1 MDRGAA
7 LERYEELRRYVGL
20 ADGDLRGVPALWEL
34 VAPHTPKLID
44 DFYATIAA
52 HPRAAA
58 VVTGGAAQF
67 ARLKGSLAVWIE
79 DLFRGPWDADFV
91 ERRWRVGVRHV
102 AIGLDPLLVHAA
114 MSRIKTRV
122 VGVLLEADDGD
133 LPAGRRNA
141 VDAVSRLLD
150 LDLALVSEAYHAE
163 WRKAER
169 PADEKLTL
177 RERAVARLAERAL
190 ATSNLDELT
199 DVTVAMIG
207 ESLGADAAAA
217 FETVG
222 GTERWRVSA
231 GWGHED
237 FGVGGDFGRRGSGGF
252 LDTVAD
258 THGPVVVDDVR
269 TAGGRPGR
277 PSFPVPDLAS
287 AVAIALM
294 PEAAGPGK
302 LRVLAAFRT
311 GRGRFG
317 DDERRFLTSVGHIF
331 ETAIRRREWEERA
344 ALAERLAAI
353 GQMMTRLTHESRNVL
368 QRIRSSVELL
378 GFELEDNPEATRLLE
393 RIGKAGGDLGVLYE
407 EVRSYAA
414 PLTLERSA
422 CDADELIREAWE
434 AARESRPGDG
444 SELASDLDVGL
455 PPLDVDRFRVVQVF
469 RNVFENAIAACAGS
483 AHVTVTAHPSVADE
497 ASDSVD
503 FLVRDDGPGIAEEVR
518 ATIFTPFVTTKAKG
532 TGLGMAI
539 AKRVVE
545 AHGGTI
551 SAVEGSDERQPV
563 DGTGAQFLVRLP
575 TARR

>member
-1 MDRGAA
+1 
-7 LERYEELRRYVGL
+7 
-20 ADGDLRGVPALWEL
+20 
-34 VAPHTPKLID
+34 
-44 DFYATIAA
+44 
-52 HPRAAA
+52 
-58 VVTGGAAQF
+58 
-67 ARLKGSLAVWIE
+67 
-79 DLFRGPWDADFV
+79 
-91 ERRWRVGVRHV
+91 
-102 AIGLDPLLVHAA
+102 
-114 MSRIKTRV
+114 
-122 VGVLLEADDGD
+122 
-133 LPAGRRNA
+133 
-141 VDAVSRLLD
+141 
-150 LDLALVSEAYHAE
+150 
-163 WRKAER
+163 
-169 PADEKLTL
+169 
-177 RERAVARLAERAL
+177 
-190 ATSNLDELT
+190 
-199 DVTVAMIG
+199 
-207 ESLGADAAAA
+207 
-217 FETVG
+217 
-222 GTERWRVSA
+222 
-231 GWGHED
+231 
-237 FGVGGDFGRRGSGGF
+237 
-252 LDTVAD
+252 
-258 THGPVVVDDVR
+258 
-269 TAGGRPGR
+269 
-277 PSFPVPDLAS
+277 
-287 AVAIALM
+287 
-294 PEAAGPGK
+294 
-302 LRVLAAFRT
+302 
-311 GRGRFG
+311 
-317 DDERRFLTSVGHIF
+317 
-331 ETAIRRREWEERA
+331 
-344 ALAERLAAI
+344 
-353 GQMMTRLTHESRNVL
+353 
-368 QRIRSSVELL
+368 RSSVELL